1 MITKRAVTGWILY
14 DLANTIF
21 SMGVVSVYFSL
32 YVSEAVG
39 AQQADRVYGII
50 TAVSMGIIFLISPL
64 LGAMTDRA
72 PRRMPFLV
80 GSTLICCVC
89 TALFAR
95 GPFAISAILFIVAN
109 AAYQAGVQFYDAM
122 LPEVTTEE
130 NRGRIGGVGVGIG

>member
-50 TAVSMGIIFLISPL
+50 TAVSMGIIFLVSPL

-80 GSTLICCVC
+80 GST
-89 TALFAR
+89 
-95 GPFAISAILFIVAN
+95 
-109 AAYQAGVQFYDAM
+109 
-122 LPEVTTEE
+122 
-130 NRGRIGGVGVGIG
+130 

>member
-21 SMGVVSVYFSL
+21 SMGVVSVCYFLL

-80 GSTLICCVC
+80 GSTVICCAC

-95 GPFAISAILFIVAN
+95 GPFAVSAVLFIVAN
-109 AAYQAGVQFYDAM
+109 AAYQAASSS
-122 LPEVTTEE
+122 TT
-130 NRGRIGGVGVGIG
+130 RCFRT